1 MKKLLII
8 LPLALLALLAAFLL
22 LDFRL
27 LKGQTSQISAVAA
40 SQSDDFRAS
49 RDLSPAVTGLYV
61 EGNGDEAH
69 LLAAYVKSLLQNQ
82 PAIGRVTD
90 INTPSDQM
98 DIPVVYI
105 ELVPVKYIWTPVY
118 ATAEYQLIIS
128 YASNGDIS
136 FRKNPVTH
144 FHSSGDQ
151 PYLQFKATTTLKDTS
166 FGIISLPGYRHYL
179 ADKLLEQVDQSLQ
192 SQFNG

>member
-27 LKGQTSQISAVAA
+27 LKGQTSQISTVAA

-105 ELVPVKYIWTPVY
+105 ELVPVKYVWTPVY

-136 FRKNPVTH
+136 FRKNPVNH

-151 PYLQFKATTTLKDTS
+151 PY
-166 FGIISLPGYRHYL
+166 
-179 ADKLLEQVDQSLQ
+179 
-192 SQFNG
+192 